1 MVVFMP
7 SDEIREKYEFLGAY
21 FVINFC
27 SSPFFGVAE
36 PMKMYIF
43 WMPIHL
49 AKGSG
54 RLSCLPICA
63 DFSLLVGVF
72 TCFLKGQMR
81 LNSSQG
87 IIRGNIIPSH
97 PSTHLK
103 DKKSLFLNS

>member
-7 SDEIREKYEFLGAY
+7 SDEIRENYEFLGHN
-21 FVINFC
+21 FVTNIF
-27 SSPFFGVAE
+27 SSQFFGVAK

-49 AKGSG
+49 AKGSED
-54 RLSCLPICA
+54 LV
-63 DFSLLVGVF
+63 VGVF
-72 TCFLKGQMR
+72 TCFLKDQMR

-103 DKKSLFLNS
+103 DKKIFFFNSYHLLSWI